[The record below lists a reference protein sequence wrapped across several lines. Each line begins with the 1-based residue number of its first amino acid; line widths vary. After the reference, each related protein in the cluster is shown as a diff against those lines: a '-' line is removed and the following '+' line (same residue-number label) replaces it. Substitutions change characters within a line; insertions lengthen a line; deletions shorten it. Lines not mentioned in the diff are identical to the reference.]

1 MMPFFNPVSFV
12 DREEELSRL
21 TKMVSFYVNEEV
33 KPSDY
38 QRVMHLVGK
47 SQVGKSFLLNKFGY
61 ELSQRETVFPLC
73 ITLKEYIGFPR
84 DKFILEI
91 LQDIDRAVSTELK
104 VKPQLVETV
113 VISQYP
119 EWVFRGIEQ
128 VERKKI
134 FVLLL
139 DEVDVLS
146 FEHIQS
152 LENYLLDRIL
162 SLPNVIVV
170 LSGRHLTKG
179 WKEFALRPRDKFNV
193 IKLSSFDYEYTKK
206 QIRAINPSFDNLVE
220 EIHKISGGSPGN
232 NMKIVGQL
240 GDPSQFTEQKAINIS
255 NKEIND
261 SLASIGGE
269 GQETI
274 TSELQHALEALCVLQ
289 DFDKEYEMP
298 IMLSAHPALNGD
310 WTVQR
315 CSELLHNLTKVQVG
329 PGKLI
334 DWGREENALV
344 MEEQTRFSLEKEL
357 IMRDKELWKTL
368 HCTAMKMYD
377 KWAEQYGSESIFADK
392 VDYHKDQLEN
402 AGFNPSEC
410 NII

>member
-21 TKMVSFYVNEEV
+21 TKMISFYVNEEV
-33 KPSDY
+33 KPSGY

-47 SQVGKSFLLNKFGY
+47 SRVGKSFLLNKFGY

-73 ITLKEYIGFPR
+73 ITLKEYIGFSR

-91 LQDIDRAVSTELK
+91 LQDIDRVVSTELK
-104 VKPQLVETV
+104 VKPQLLVETSV
-113 VISQYP
+113 VSQYS

-139 DEVDVLS
+139 DEVDALS
-146 FEHIQS
+146 FEQIQS
-152 LENYLLDRIL
+152 LEDYLLDKIL

-170 LSGRHLTKG
+170 LSGRHLITG
-179 WKEFALRPRDKFNV
+179 WREFVLRPDKVNV
-193 IKLSSFDYEYTKK
+193 IELSDFDYENTKE

-220 EIHKISGGSPGN
+220 VIHKISGGSPGN

-255 NKEIND
+255 NKEIKD
-261 SLASIGGE
+261 SLTSIGGE

-315 CSELLHNLTKVQVG
+315 CSELLHNLSKVQVG
-329 PGKLI
+329 SGKLI

-368 HCTAMKMYD
+368 HCTAMKMYNI
-377 KWAEQYGSESIFADK
+377 WAKQFGPESIFADK
-392 VDYHKDQLEN
+392 ADFHKDQLEN